1 MKKIHRFYLVRF
13 LLLTLFLSCFNLTKG
28 QNPAYYKID
37 DEKGLPSNETYQIL
51 QDDFGYI
58 WIGSDAGL
66 YRYDVFNFKQ
76 YSNSKQNGRGIS
88 FLQIDSKQRVW
99 LWAKCGEN
107 TQTKKP

>member
-66 YRYDVFNFKQ
+66 YRYDGFNFKQ